1 MKKFLAIA
9 MIAAS
14 LTACGGGEKTE
25 ETPAADS
32 TVAPTETPAAPAAD
46 SNAAPAADSTA
57 PKTDSAAA
65 AH

>member
-32 TVAPTETPAAPAAD
+32 TVAPTETPAAPAVD
-46 SNAAPAADSTA
+46 SAAPAAADTTA
-57 PKTDSAAA
+57 KVDSAAA